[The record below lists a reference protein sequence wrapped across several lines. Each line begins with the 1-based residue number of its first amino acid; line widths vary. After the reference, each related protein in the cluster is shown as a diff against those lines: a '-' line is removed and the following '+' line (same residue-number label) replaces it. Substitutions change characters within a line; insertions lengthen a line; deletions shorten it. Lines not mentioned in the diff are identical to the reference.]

1 VVLIDRTQVE
11 LDMPGLG
18 RAGTV
23 VRYGHWG
30 RPVLVFPAEAGSAW
44 DFEANGMLDAVGD
57 LVGGGRAKIYCVD
70 SADDRTWS
78 DRSVPLEERAQRHG
92 AYAAWVQDH
101 VVPWIG
107 ADSPGAVSEGQ
118 GAVVTGCSMGAYHA
132 LQLALTRADLFPVA
146 LCLSGNYDPS
156 QWHAWGERGEAAY
169 FTNPM
174 DHVAHLH
181 GDHLEWLRGRL
192 RVVLVVGQG
201 AWETHPTDSLPS
213 ARRMAALLGE
223 MGIPH
228 ELDEWGHD
236 AAHDWDWWRRQLSHH
251 LPRFC

>member
-1 VVLIDRTQVE
+1 VGLIDRVHVE
-11 LDMPGLG
+11 LEMPGLD

-30 RPVLVFPAEAGSAW
+30 RPVLVFPAEQGRAW
-44 DFEANGMLDAVGD
+44 DFEDNRMLASVGD
-57 LVGGGRAKIYCVD
+57 LVEAGRIKVYCVD

-78 DRSVPLEERAQRHG
+78 DRSLSLEDRARGHG
-92 AYAAWVQDH
+92 AYTSWVLDQ

-107 ADSPGAVSEGQ
+107 ADSPGAADDGR
-118 GAVVTGCSMGAYHA
+118 GAVVTGASMGAYHA

-146 LCLSGNYDPS
+146 LCLSGNYDPAE
-156 QWHAWGERGEAAY
+156 WHAWGERGEAAY
-169 FTNPM
+169 FTNPT
-174 DHVAHLH
+174 DHVAHL
-181 GDHLEWLRGRL
+181 GGEHLEWLRSRL

-201 AWETHPTDSLPS
+201 AWETHPTGSLPS
-213 ARRMAALLGE
+213 ARKMAALLGE
-223 MGIPH
+223 KGIPH

-236 AAHDWDWWRRQLSHH
+236 AAHDWDWWRRQLAHH

>member
-1 VVLIDRTQVE
+1 MVLTDTVHVDLE
-11 LDMPGLG
+11 MPGLD

-30 RPVLVFPAEAGSAW
+30 RPVLVFPAEQGSAW
-44 DFEANGMLDAVGD
+44 DFAHNGMLDAVAD
-57 LVGGGRAKIYCVD
+57 LVDGGRVKLYCVD
-70 SADDRTWS
+70 SADDRSWS
-78 DRSVPLEERAQRHG
+78 DRSVSLEERARRHG
-92 AYAAWVQDH
+92 AYTSWVLDQ

-107 ADSPGAVSEGQ
+107 ADSPGSGDDGR

-146 LCLSGNYDPS
+146 VCLSGNYDPS
-156 QWHAWGERGEAAY
+156 GWHAWGERGEASY
-169 FTNPM
+169 FTNPT

-181 GDHLEWLRGRL
+181 GEHLDWLRQRL
-192 RVVLVVGQG
+192 HVVLVVGQG
-201 AWETHPTDSLPS
+201 AWETHPTGSLPS

-223 MGIPH
+223 KGIPH

-236 AAHDWDWWRRQLSHH
+236 AAHDWDWWQRELAHH